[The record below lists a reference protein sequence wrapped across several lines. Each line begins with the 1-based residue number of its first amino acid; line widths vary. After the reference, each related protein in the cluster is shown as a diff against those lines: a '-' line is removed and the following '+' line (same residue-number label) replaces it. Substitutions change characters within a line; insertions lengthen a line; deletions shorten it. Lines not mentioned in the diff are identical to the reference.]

1 MSTATAQPE
10 PLQLAEWL
18 DFWSQPTAKK
28 AAAALRRLH
37 AENEQLRADLEAI
50 GAGGVGPL
58 MHPAAQQP
66 SVGYRRAVMGFGR
79 VAVGQCKAADNQMPG
94 IIYLDMGGEQ
104 RDHDTPCDDLFQPGT
119 AADPSRIL
127 ACIHFSTAASV
138 WQTIDVLHEL
148 LETEFGIAQQP
159 PKDEPAP
166 LELRA

>member
-1 MSTATAQPE
+1 MTTEQHSP
-10 PLQLAEWL
+10 EWL
-18 DFWSQPTAKK
+18 IKNADHGIAFEVAC
-28 AAAALRRLH
+28 AAALTRLL
-37 AENEQLRADLEAI
+37 AENAELQRQLEAI
-50 GAGGVGPL
+50 GTGGVGPL

-66 SVGYRRAVMGFGR
+66 SFGYRRAVMGFGR

-104 RDHDTPCDDLFQPGT
+104 RDPDTPCDDLFQPGT
-119 AADPSRIL
+119 AADPSKIL

-166 LELRA
+166 MEFRA